1 VNLIPLHKKGSTFQ
15 RVAPQR
21 AIALTSIFVALL
33 TLLVLST
40 DPAPAWAK
48 TAEPA
53 KRQVVF
59 LPFTV
64 EIPGSYAYLRNG
76 LASML
81 ASRLASR
88 TDIAAVPQGAS
99 TEQMAKALKS
109 GEYAAFSQQLRQSGA
124 DYLIMGSLTPKGDQ
138 FELTSYVFSNAAGQA
153 PKKFHKDVVVID
165 NAMTAVD
172 EMAWEISSAVFGK
185 AKPEESPQTKT
196 SAAFQTAHPERAYR
210 EGRFAGTATGLE
222 VGGRFELTGSYRSKN
237 IPSELMDINAGDLN
251 GDGTDEIVLLTSNA
265 LIIYGYT
272 DGQFKMIATVDLPN
286 HLRYLSV
293 TMADLNKNGFQEIY
307 ISGSNGNNPDS
318 SALEWNGKKPT
329 FLFQHVPYYLRAMTA
344 PKEAPVLLGQ
354 TSLAGE
360 LNVDAIS
367 LMALDPQRGVTMGK
381 PFPLPKGFNIFDFA
395 QADLNG
401 DGAKETIAINKYNKM
416 QVFDAAGTL
425 LWTSAEQFGATNNFF
440 GTLTSDSV
448 LEKETV
454 YSRTRLVISDLDL
467 DGTDDVLIGKNRLE
481 TVKFMP
487 NLRYFDGSS
496 IAALKWEKGAMTT
509 LWETR
514 KKPGY
519 TVNYQIL
526 PPKKGDRQ
534 FQLLFA
540 EGETSYPFVFWQA
553 PAAFINSYTIRVN

>member
-1 VNLIPLHKKGSTFQ
+1 M
-15 RVAPQR
+15 
-21 AIALTSIFVALL
+21 TSIFVALL

-496 IAALKWEKGAMTT
+496 IAALKW
-509 LWETR
+509 
-514 KKPGY
+514 
-519 TVNYQIL
+519 
-526 PPKKGDRQ
+526 
-534 FQLLFA
+534 
-540 EGETSYPFVFWQA
+540 
-553 PAAFINSYTIRVN
+553 